1 MANDDDERIVPPDLV
16 YIYFIR
22 ATPERVWEALTQS
35 AFTSKFFFGRTVES
49 DWKQGSP
56 WKMVTPDGTLDVFGE
71 VLISDRPRKLQLTWD
86 MDWGDEPD
94 PPKAATIMYD
104 IEPAGDAVKLTM
116 TQHTTSAIPRKYLDA
131 GAQGWAIILSSLKSL
146 LETGE
151 PLAVKMEPPK

>member
-1 MANDDDERIVPPDLV
+1 MANDGDDRIVPPDLV

-22 ATPERVWEALTQS
+22 ATPERVWDALTQS

-56 WKMVTPDGTLDVFGE
+56 WKMLLPDGGLDVFGE
-71 VLISDRPRKLQLTWD
+71 VLISDRPHKLQLTWD
-86 MDWGDEPD
+86 MEWGDEPD
-94 PPKAATIMYD
+94 PPKAAIITYD

-116 TQHTTSAIPRKYLDA
+116 TQHTTSAIPRKYLKA

-151 PLAVKMEPPK
+151 PLIVKMEPPK

>member
-1 MANDDDERIVPPDLV
+1 MANDGDERIVPPDLV

-22 ATPERVWEALTQS
+22 ATPERVWDALTQS

-56 WKMVTPDGTLDVFGE
+56 WKMLLPDGGLDVFGE

-86 MDWGDEPD
+86 VEWSDEPD
-94 PPKAATIMYD
+94 PPKAAIITYD

-116 TQHTTSAIPRKYLDA
+116 TQHTTSAIPRKYLKA

-151 PLAVKMEPPK
+151 PLIVKMEPPK

>member
-1 MANDDDERIVPPDLV
+1 MTTDGDERIVPPDLI

-22 ATPERVWEALTQS
+22 STPERVWDALTQS
-35 AFTSKFFFGRTVES
+35 EFTSKFFFGRTVES

-56 WKMVTPDGTLDVFGE
+56 WKMLMPDGKLDVFGE
-71 VLISDRPRKLQLTWD
+71 VLVSDRPRKLQLTWD

-94 PPKAATIMYD
+94 PPKAAIITYD
-104 IEPAGDAVKLTM
+104 IEPAGDAAKLTM
-116 TQHTTSAIPRKYLDA
+116 TQHTTSAIPRKYLKA

-151 PLAVKMEPPK
+151 PLVVKMEPPK

>member
-1 MANDDDERIVPPDLV
+1 MNDGDERIVPSDLV

-22 ATPERVWEALTQS
+22 ATPERVWDALIRS
-35 AFTSKFFFGRTVES
+35 EFTTKLFFGRAVES

-56 WKMVTPDGTLDVFGE
+56 WKMLMPDGALDVFGE
-71 VLISDRPRKLQLTWD
+71 VLISERPRKLQLTWD

-94 PPKAATIMYD
+94 PPKAAIITYD
-104 IEPAGDAVKLTM
+104 IEPTDGAVKLTM
-116 TQHTTSAIPRKYLDA
+116 TQHTTSAIPRKYVKA

-151 PLAVKMEPPK
+151 PLIVKMEPPK

>member
-1 MANDDDERIVPPDLV
+1 MANDGDERIVPPDLV

-22 ATPERVWEALTQS
+22 ATPERVWDALTQS

-56 WKMVTPDGTLDVFGE
+56 WKMLLPDGGLDVFGE

-86 MDWGDEPD
+86 MEWGDEPD
-94 PPKAATIMYD
+94 PPKAAIITYE

-116 TQHTTSAIPRKYLDA
+116 TQHTTSAIPRKYLNA

-151 PLAVKMEPPK
+151 PLIVKMEPPK

>member
-1 MANDDDERIVPPDLV
+1 MNDGDERIVPSDLV

-22 ATPERVWEALTQS
+22 ATPERVWDALTRS
-35 AFTSKFFFGRTVES
+35 EFTTKFFLGRAVES

-56 WKMVTPDGTLDVFGE
+56 WKMLMPDGALDVFGE
-71 VLISDRPRKLQLTWD
+71 VLISERPRKLQLTWD

-94 PPKAATIMYD
+94 PPKAAIITYD
-104 IEPAGDAVKLTM
+104 IEPADGAVKLTT
-116 TQHTTSAIPRKYLDA
+116 TQHTTSAIPRKYVKA

-151 PLAVKMEPPK
+151 PLIVKMEPPK